1 MACGILKLCEKSFD
15 WNIFQKTLGRLLLW
29 SENVQQSL
37 TAKQKNLRNNDKLF
51 LDSKNNF
58 ENSNLDDENELDLD
72 VQELLEKNK
81 NIYNTSAT
89 QSKALAFRF

>member
-1 MACGILKLCEKSFD
+1 MT
-15 WNIFQKTLGRLLLW
+15 N
-29 SENVQQSL
+29 
-37 TAKQKNLRNNDKLF
+37 F

-81 NIYNTSAT
+81 NIYNILLLNP
-89 QSKALAFRF
+89 KP

>member
-1 MACGILKLCEKSFD
+1 MT
-15 WNIFQKTLGRLLLW
+15 N
-29 SENVQQSL
+29 
-37 TAKQKNLRNNDKLF
+37 F